1 MQKTMH
7 ILKHRLRHNLINYKY
22 IYKIPY
28 KLYIQENKE
37 TVILKIIKILTK
49 LLKDPLNVV

>member
-1 MQKTMH
+1 MH

-22 IYKIPY
+22 IYKIPD

-49 LLKDPLNVV
+49 LLKDPLNIV